1 MSLKARRFV
10 MNPWAVLVLG
20 IGAIVMLSPWTAQ
33 ACSVCGGSALGTDP
47 GTGFNSSILF
57 LLAMP
62 YVVVGAIG
70 GWLIYTYRRGVGTE
84 GKKGV
89 RPPLTW
95 TQKESEK

>member
-1 MSLKARRFV
+1 MT
-10 MNPWAVLVLG
+10 WAVLALG
-20 IGAIVMLSPWTAQ
+20 IAATVMLNGGTAQ

-62 YVVVGAIG
+62 YVVVGAIA
-70 GWLIYTYRRGVGTE
+70 GWLIYTYRRRVRYRE
-84 GKKGV
+84 KKDF

-95 TQKESEK
+95 TQKEREN